1 MLFGSTSGSRF
12 SFRCRLLP
20 FVATVLLIVLGI
32 ALAQWQTRR
41 GDQKQ
46 MIENKLVQRAAA
58 PVVRFDGG
66 PADLEQ
72 LEYRRVALRGEFI
85 GAWPVYLDNR
95 PSNGVAG
102 FYVLMPFKL
111 AGSDAGPGTGLGTEV
126 GKEVGNYVLIARGW
140 LPRDPADRSK
150 LPSYPTPAGTV
161 EIEGL
166 VRRDF
171 GHVMQLGDAAPLQPQ
186 AIVQNLAI
194 ADFAAASKFKLQPF
208 VVEQTSAAADQLQRS
223 WPSPSLGIERHRGY
237 AFQWYALA
245 VMALIFF
252 VVTGFRRGPEN
263 TNKPAAQQS
272 G

>member
-1 MLFGSTSGSRF
+1 MPIGFRF
-12 SFRCRLLP
+12 RFRFRLVP
-20 FVATVLLIVLGI
+20 FVATVLLVVLGI
-32 ALAQWQTRR
+32 TLAQWQTRR

-46 MIENKLVQRAAA
+46 AIENRLLQREADATVKLGDALQDVDQIE
-58 PVVRFDGG
+58 F
-66 PADLEQ
+66 
-72 LEYRRVALRGEFI
+72 RRMALHGEFI
-85 GAWPVYLDNR
+85 AGWPVYLDNR
-95 PSNGVAG
+95 PLNGVAG

-111 AGSDAGPGTGLGTEV
+111 AATGTGV
-126 GKEVGNYVLIARGW
+126 DSYVLVARGW

-171 GHVMQLGDAAPLQPQ
+171 GHVLQLGDAGPLRPR
-186 AIVQNLAI
+186 AIVQNLGI
-194 ADFAAASKFKLQPF
+194 DEFAAASKFRLQPF
-208 VVEQTSAAADQLQRS
+208 VIEQTSNSDDHLLRD
-223 WPSPSLGIERHRGY
+223 WPRPSLGIEKHRGY

-263 TNKPAAQQS
+263 INKPAQS

>member
-1 MLFGSTSGSRF
+1 M
-12 SFRCRLLP
+12 
-20 FVATVLLIVLGI
+20 ATVLLVLLGI
-32 ALAQWQTRR
+32 TLAQWQTRR

-46 MIENKLVQRAAA
+46 AIENRLLQREADATVKL
-58 PVVRFDGG
+58 GG
-66 PADLEQ
+66 ALQDVDQIEF
-72 LEYRRVALRGEFI
+72 RHMALRGEFI
-85 GAWPVYLDNR
+85 AGWPVYLDNR
-95 PSNGVAG
+95 PLNGVAG

-111 AGSDAGPGTGLGTEV
+111 AASDTGV
-126 GKEVGNYVLIARGW
+126 DSYVLVARGW

-171 GHVMQLGDAAPLQPQ
+171 GHVLQLGDAGPLRPQ
-186 AIVQNLAI
+186 AIVQNLGI
-194 ADFAAASKFKLQPF
+194 SEFAAASKFRLQPF
-208 VVEQTSAAADQLQRS
+208 VIEQTSNSDDHLLRD
-223 WPSPSLGIERHRGY
+223 WPRPSLGIEKHRGY

-252 VVTGFRRGPEN
+252 VVTGFRRGSEN
-263 TNKPAAQQS
+263 TNKPAQS

>member
-1 MLFGSTSGSRF
+1 M
-12 SFRCRLLP
+12 
-20 FVATVLLIVLGI
+20 ATVILVVLGI

-46 MIENKLVQRAAA
+46 LIESKLLQREAE
-58 PVVRFDGG
+58 PVLTFGAG
-66 PADLEQ
+66 TGDLDQ
-72 LEYRRVALRGEFI
+72 LEYRRLALRGEFI
-85 GAWPVYLDNR
+85 GGWPVYLDNR
-95 PSNGVAG
+95 PLNGVAG

-111 AGSDAGPGTGLGTEV
+111 ADADS
-126 GKEVGNYVLIARGW
+126 YVLVARGW
-140 LPRDPADRSK
+140 LPRDPSDRSK
-150 LPSYPTPAGTV
+150 LPPYPTPAGTV

-171 GHVMQLGDAAPLQPQ
+171 GHVMQLGDAGPLQPG

-194 ADFAAASKFKLQPF
+194 GEFAAASKFKLQPF
-208 VVEQTSAAADQLQRS
+208 VVEQTSAAGDQLQRT

-245 VMALIFF
+245 VMAFIFF
-252 VVTGFRRGPEN
+252 VVTGFRRGSEN

>member
-1 MLFGSTSGSRF
+1 MPIGFRF
-12 SFRCRLLP
+12 RFRFRLVP
-20 FVATVLLIVLGI
+20 FVVTVLLVVLGI

-46 MIENKLVQRAAA
+46 AIENRLLQREADATVKLGDAMQDVDQIE
-58 PVVRFDGG
+58 F
-66 PADLEQ
+66 
-72 LEYRRVALRGEFI
+72 RRMALRGEFI
-85 GAWPVYLDNR
+85 AGWPVYLDNR
-95 PSNGVAG
+95 PLNGVAG

-111 AGSDAGPGTGLGTEV
+111 AAPETGGGS
-126 GKEVGNYVLIARGW
+126 YVLVARGW

-171 GHVMQLGDAAPLQPQ
+171 GHVLQLGDAGPLRPQ
-186 AIVQNLAI
+186 AIVQNLGI
-194 ADFAAASKFKLQPF
+194 DEFAAASKFRLQPF
-208 VVEQTSAAADQLQRS
+208 VIEQTSNADDHLLRD
-223 WPSPSLGIERHRGY
+223 WPRPSLGIEKHRGY

-263 TNKPAAQQS
+263 TDKPAQS

>member
-1 MLFGSTSGSRF
+1 MRNHSIPGFR
-12 SFRCRLLP
+12 SFRFRLIP
-20 FVATVLLIVLGI
+20 FIATVLLVALGI
-32 ALAQWQTRR
+32 GLGQWQTWR

-46 MIENKLVQRAAA
+46 LIENKLRQRQTA
-58 PVVRFDGG
+58 PLLRFSGA
-66 PADLEQ
+66 PADLDQ
-72 LEYRRVALRGEFI
+72 LEYRRLALRGEFI
-85 GAWPVYLDNR
+85 GGWPVYLDNR
-95 PSNGVAG
+95 PLNGVAG

-111 AGSDAGPGTGLGTEV
+111 ADSGAGSD
-126 GKEVGNYVLIARGW
+126 NYVLVARGW
-140 LPRDPADRSK
+140 LPRDPSDRSK
-150 LPSYPTPAGTV
+150 LPPYPTPAGTV

-171 GHVMQLGDAAPLQPQ
+171 GHVMQLGDAGPLQPG

-194 ADFAAASKFKLQPF
+194 GEFAAASKFKLQPF
-208 VVEQTSAAADQLQRS
+208 VVEQTSAAGDQLQRT

-245 VMALIFF
+245 VMAFIFF
-252 VVTGFRRGPEN
+252 VVTGFRRGSEN

>member
-1 MLFGSTSGSRF
+1 MPIRF
-12 SFRCRLLP
+12 RFRLIP
-20 FVATVLLIVLGI
+20 FVVTVLLVVLGI

-46 MIENKLVQRAAA
+46 VLESKLLQREADVAVQAGAAL
-58 PVVRFDGG
+58 PVQDVD
-66 PADLEQ
+66 Q
-72 LEYRRVALRGEFI
+72 LEFRRMALRGEFI
-85 GAWPVYLDNR
+85 PGWPVYLDNR
-95 PSNGVAG
+95 PLNGVAG

-111 AGSDAGPGTGLGTEV
+111 AASDS
-126 GKEVGNYVLIARGW
+126 YVLVARGW

-150 LPSYPTPAGTV
+150 LPSYPTPGGMI

-171 GHVMQLGDAAPLQPQ
+171 GHVLQLGDAASLRPQ

-194 ADFAAASKFKLQPF
+194 DEFAAASKFKLQPF
-208 VVEQTSAAADQLQRS
+208 VIEQTSNTEDHLLRA
-223 WPSPSLGIERHRGY
+223 WPRPSLGIEKHRGY

-245 VMALIFF
+245 VMACIFF
-252 VVTGFRRGPEN
+252 VVTGFRRGSEN
-263 TNKPAAQQS
+263 TNKPAGQQS

>member
-1 MLFGSTSGSRF
+1 MPIGFRF
-12 SFRCRLLP
+12 RFRFRLIP
-20 FVATVLLIVLGI
+20 FVVTVLLVVLGI

-46 MIENKLVQRAAA
+46 AIESRLLQREADATVKLGAALQVQE
-58 PVVRFDGG
+58 VD
-66 PADLEQ
+66 Q
-72 LEYRRVALRGEFI
+72 LEFRRMALRGEFI
-85 GAWPVYLDNR
+85 ANWPVYLDNR
-95 PSNGVAG
+95 PLNGVAG

-111 AGSDAGPGTGLGTEV
+111 TASDSYILV
-126 GKEVGNYVLIARGW
+126 ARGW

-171 GHVMQLGDAAPLQPQ
+171 GHVLQLGDAGPVRPQ
-186 AIVQNLAI
+186 AIVQNLGI
-194 ADFAAASKFKLQPF
+194 GEFAAASRFKLQPF
-208 VVEQTSAAADQLQRS
+208 VIEQTSNTEDHMLRD
-223 WPSPSLGIERHRGY
+223 WPRPSLGIEKHRGY

-263 TNKPAAQQS
+263 TNKPAQP

>member
-1 MLFGSTSGSRF
+1 MPIGFRF
-12 SFRCRLLP
+12 RFRFRLVP
-20 FVATVLLIVLGI
+20 FVVTVLLVVLGI
-32 ALAQWQTRR
+32 TLAQWQTRR

-46 MIENKLVQRAAA
+46 AIENRLLQREADATVKLGDTLQDVDQIE
-58 PVVRFDGG
+58 F
-66 PADLEQ
+66 
-72 LEYRRVALRGEFI
+72 RRMALRGEFI
-85 GAWPVYLDNR
+85 AGWPVYLDNR
-95 PSNGVAG
+95 PLNGVAG

-111 AGSDAGPGTGLGTEV
+111 AASDTGTGS
-126 GKEVGNYVLIARGW
+126 YVLVARGW

-171 GHVMQLGDAAPLQPQ
+171 GHVLQLGDAGPLRPQ
-186 AIVQNLAI
+186 AIVQNLGI
-194 ADFAAASKFKLQPF
+194 SEFAAASKFRLQPF
-208 VVEQTSAAADQLQRS
+208 VIEQTSNSDDHLLRD
-223 WPSPSLGIERHRGY
+223 WPRPSLGIEKHRGY

-252 VVTGFRRGPEN
+252 VVTGFRRGSEN
-263 TNKPAAQQS
+263 TNKPAQS

>member
-1 MLFGSTSGSRF
+1 MLFGSKPGSRMR
-12 SFRCRLLP
+12 FRFRLIP
-20 FVATVLLIVLGI
+20 FVATVLLIALGI

-46 MIENKLVQRAAA
+46 LIESKLAQREAA
-58 PVVRFDGG
+58 PVVKFAGG
-66 PADLEQ
+66 AADLDQ
-72 LEYRRVALRGEFI
+72 LEYHRLSLRGEFI
-85 GAWPVYLDNR
+85 SAWPVYLDNR
-95 PSNGVAG
+95 PLNGVAG

-111 AGSDAGPGTGLGTEV
+111 AEASAGVDTGMDTG
-126 GKEVGNYVLIARGW
+126 VGNYVLVARGW
-140 LPRDPADRSK
+140 LPRDPSDRSK
-150 LPSYPTPAGTV
+150 LPSYPTPPGTV

-171 GHVMQLGDAAPLQPQ
+171 GHVMQLGEAGPLQPG

-194 ADFAAASKFKLQPF
+194 GEFAAASKFKLQPF
-208 VVEQTSAAADQLQRS
+208 VVEQTSTAADQLQRT

-245 VMALIFF
+245 VMAFIFF
-252 VVTGFRRGPEN
+252 VVTGFRRGSEN

>member
-1 MLFGSTSGSRF
+1 MPIGFRF
-12 SFRCRLLP
+12 RFRFRLVP
-20 FVATVLLIVLGI
+20 FVVTVLLVVLGI

-46 MIENKLVQRAAA
+46 AIESRLLQREADATVRLGAALQVQD
-58 PVVRFDGG
+58 VD
-66 PADLEQ
+66 Q
-72 LEYRRVALRGEFI
+72 LEFRRMALRGEFI
-85 GAWPVYLDNR
+85 AGWPVYLDNR
-95 PSNGVAG
+95 PLNGVAG

-111 AGSDAGPGTGLGTEV
+111 AASDTLSDS
-126 GKEVGNYVLIARGW
+126 YVLVARGW

-171 GHVMQLGDAAPLQPQ
+171 GHVLQLGDAAPLRPQ
-186 AIVQNLAI
+186 AIVQNLAVSE
-194 ADFAAASKFKLQPF
+194 FAAASKFKLQPF
-208 VVEQTSAAADQLQRS
+208 VIEQTSNTEDHLLRD
-223 WPSPSLGIERHRGY
+223 WPRPSLGIEKHRGY

-263 TNKPAAQQS
+263 TDKPAQS

>member
-1 MLFGSTSGSRF
+1 MLIGAKTDSRPR
-12 SFRCRLLP
+12 FRFRLIP
-20 FVATVLLIVLGI
+20 FVATVILVVLGI

-46 MIENKLVQRAAA
+46 LIESKLLQREAE
-58 PVVRFDGG
+58 PVLAFGASA
-66 PADLEQ
+66 ADLDQ
-72 LEYRRVALRGEFI
+72 LEYRRLALRGEFI
-85 GAWPVYLDNR
+85 GSWPVYLDNR
-95 PSNGVAG
+95 PLNGVAG

-111 AGSDAGPGTGLGTEV
+111 AGADS
-126 GKEVGNYVLIARGW
+126 YVLVARGW
-140 LPRDPADRSK
+140 LPRDPSDRSK
-150 LPSYPTPAGTV
+150 LPPYPTPAGTI

-171 GHVMQLGDAAPLQPQ
+171 GHVMQLGDAGPLQPK

-194 ADFAAASKFKLQPF
+194 GDFAAASKFKLQPF
-208 VVEQTSAAADQLQRS
+208 VLEQTSDAVDHMQRT
-223 WPSPSLGIERHRGY
+223 WPRPSLGIEKHRGY

-245 VMALIFF
+245 VMAFIFF
-252 VVTGFRRGPEN
+252 VVTGFRRGSEN